1 MTRKN
6 RTIRGQG
13 ECVFVLFRSLSHT
26 TTAILLVCM
35 YKIELFYYCVFCFCC
50 LLYLIFIFAKS
61 QRFFVCVVFC
71 CFLILRN
78 YFCLLMIYFL
88 PCHVVC
94 CFLLSHIFACLLLI
108 YCNVCLFAGIF
119 TATHVS
125 VCLLGSVK
133 KEDASML
140 GSVQRQVKKACV
152 CVLFSR
158 AYCFTLFV
166 VVC

>member
-1 MTRKN
+1 ML
-6 RTIRGQG
+6 
-13 ECVFVLFRSLSHT
+13 FV
-26 TTAILLVCM
+26 V
-35 YKIELFYYCVFCFCC
+35 
-50 LLYLIFIFAKS
+50 
-61 QRFFVCVVFC
+61 
-71 CFLILRN
+71 
-78 YFCLLMIYFL
+78 
-88 PCHVVC
+88 
-94 CFLLSHIFACLLLI
+94 FLLSHIFACLLLI

-152 CVLFSR
+152 CALFSR
-158 AYCFTLFV
+158 ACCFTLFV